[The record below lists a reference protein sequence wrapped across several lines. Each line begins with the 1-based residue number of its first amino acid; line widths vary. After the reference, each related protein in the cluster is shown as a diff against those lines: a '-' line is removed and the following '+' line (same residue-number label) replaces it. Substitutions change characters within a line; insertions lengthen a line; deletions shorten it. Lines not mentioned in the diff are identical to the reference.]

1 MPDTYAEFAAALD
14 ALAWQVELGVDEAI
28 CEEPVNRFE
37 APKPEPVAKEQPV
50 AQSFAK
56 PPKVDEIAVARETG
70 RAVAQACLD
79 LDALQAAIASFDGCE
94 LKKGARNT
102 VFSDG
107 LRGAHVM
114 IIGEAPGREEDSQ
127 GKPFVGRSG
136 QLLDRMVAAIG
147 LTRMAENPEEAV
159 YITNVIPWRPPQNRD
174 PSADETAMMRPF
186 LMRHIELAQPKA
198 ILLMGNAA
206 TRTVLETA
214 AGITRM
220 RGKWA
225 DVSGIPALP
234 MLHPAALLRNPMSK
248 KDAWADLLA
257 LRAKLDGK

>member
-1 MPDTYAEFAAALD
+1 
-14 ALAWQVELGVDEAI
+14 
-28 CEEPVNRFE
+28 
-37 APKPEPVAKEQPV
+37 
-50 AQSFAK
+50 
-56 PPKVDEIAVARETG
+56 
-70 RAVAQACLD
+70 
-79 LDALQAAIASFDGCE
+79 
-94 LKKGARNT
+94 
-102 VFSDG
+102 
-107 LRGAHVM
+107 
-114 IIGEAPGREEDSQ
+114 
-127 GKPFVGRSG
+127 
-136 QLLDRMVAAIG
+136 VAAIG